1 MPKKASANASNQK
14 EGARPIISRI
24 TGYINAAIILI
35 ERLPNLFISQPAMG
49 IAIREPTGLL
59 NSKAPNS
66 PSLNP
71 NFSLI
76 SGILE
81 AQLEKHKPLKKNKE
95 FTAILLFRF
104 VCILLKNA
112 ATIVYIYPVQG
123 TTDFCWPKG
132 KS

>member
-1 MPKKASANASNQK
+1 MPKKASASAINQK
-14 EGARPIISRI
+14 EGARPIVSRI

-49 IAIREPTGLL
+49 IATREPIGLL
-59 NSKAPNS
+59 NSKAPSS

-71 NFSLI
+71 NFSLM

-95 FTAILLFRF
+95 FTAILRFRF

-112 ATIVYIYPVQG
+112 TTIVYIYPVQG
-123 TTDFCWPKG
+123 KNKFVLDKR
-132 KS
+132 